1 MASLADPAVDVI
13 EAILKSNEMDG
24 SSRALRFRV
33 AQDVLDRAGFKH
45 VERIDA
51 NVYHMDPRDFTDAQ
65 LDAALKLQELLAK
78 RS

>member
-1 MASLADPAVDVI
+1 MAVLADPAVDVI
-13 EAILKSNEMDG
+13 EEILKSNEMDG

-33 AQDVLDRAGFKH
+33 AQDVLDRAGLKH
-45 VERIDA
+45 VQQIDA

>member
-33 AQDVLDRAGFKH
+33 AQDVLDRAGLKH
-45 VERIDA
+45 VGSVDVDVHRIDPHEFSDEQLRAILNLREQLA
-51 NVYHMDPRDFTDAQ
+51 NRP
-65 LDAALKLQELLAK
+65 
-78 RS
+78 